1 MCKKK
6 RSVCKTWSLFRA
18 FSCLL
23 FFTANFDHN
32 SLPFNQKLL
41 LKLFSETRTP
51 YEYKANIKILK
62 INDRSEICSKS
73 LMEFFIPMYSNFDF
87 FFQFCVKDFI
97 KLRQTVRFHWI
108 LSICSP
114 FVTNLVIFVLKRS
127 QIWYIKKRRVPK
139 LRFEK
144 YIHQ

>member
-1 MCKKK
+1 
-6 RSVCKTWSLFRA
+6 
-18 FSCLL
+18 
-23 FFTANFDHN
+23 
-32 SLPFNQKLL
+32 
-41 LKLFSETRTP
+41 
-51 YEYKANIKILK
+51 
-62 INDRSEICSKS
+62 
-73 LMEFFIPMYSNFDF
+73 MYSNFDF